1 MTLEFGRN
9 CRIMFCISLK
19 NDYDLYQNPFFMG
32 LFASK
37 IETDGAL
44 APVPGGSTD
53 ILFST
58 LEQIGIPVP
67 NV

>member
-1 MTLEFGRN
+1 
-9 CRIMFCISLK
+9 
-19 NDYDLYQNPFFMG
+19 MG